1 MAESK
6 EKAANEKAAETKKA
20 ATETAENKET
30 SKEVKASE
38 EKAPTEKKAEKPEAE
53 VKAEKTATPKADPE
67 KNPVEAAAKEAKKDA
82 DTKVETS
89 EKKEEAK
96 LVKQPRQKIAPRNEA
111 IIDDKTTDAEELQE
125 VEVPRTAEER
135 KQDQEAFRK
144 EFDWSAIGKYDDKY
158 SDEEQKELEEMYN
171 ETLTS
176 ISEQDVID
184 GEVVSI
190 SPREVVVNIGY
201 KSDGVISM
209 SELKYRD
216 ELELGDKVE
225 VFIESQEDRNGQL
238 VLSHKKARALRAWDR
253 VNEAL
258 ATQEIIKGHVKC
270 RTKGGL
276 IVDVFGIEAFL
287 PGSQIDVK
295 PIRDFDLYVDKT
307 MEFKVVK
314 INKEFKNVVVSHK
327 ALIEA
332 ELEIQKKEI
341 ISQLEKG
348 QVLEGTVKNIT
359 SYGVFIDLGGVDGL
373 VHITDLSWGRVN
385 HPEEVVGLDEK
396 VKVVILDFDDDK
408 KRIAL
413 GMMQLEG
420 HPWDKLDDKLQ
431 VGDKVK
437 GKVVVVADYGAFVEI
452 QPGVEGLVHVSEISW
467 SNHLQPAQAFFKVG
481 DEVEAQILTLDR
493 EERKMSLG
501 VKQLSQDPWEG
512 ISERY
517 PVDTKHTGKVTNISD
532 FGVFVELEDGVNGL
546 VHISDLSWS
555 KKINHPRE
563 VTAVGEEMEVVI
575 LEIDEENRRLSLGY
589 KQLEENPWE
598 TFETVFEIGSIHKA
612 TITEISNKGATL
624 ILPYG
629 VEAFA
634 TKKNIVKENGATAEK
649 EEELDV
655 KIIDFNKNAKK
666 IIVSHT
672 QIHRDVEEEEKVV
685 KRNKARSQ
693 QKDTEKAMKS
703 MKDKQEK
710 TTLGDLDALAN
721 LKDELQEDERRKK
734 K

>member
-6 EKAANEKAAETKKA
+6 KDTAAKAEETKKA
-20 ATETAENKET
+20 APAAK
-30 SKEVKASE
+30 KASTTE
-38 EKAPTEKKAEKPEAE
+38 AKKTKAKAEKVTEP
-53 VKAEKTATPKADPE
+53 VATPE
-67 KNPVEAAAKEAKKDA
+67 VNPVEAKAKEAA
-82 DTKVETS
+82 P
-89 EKKEEAK
+89 KKEEKAEAK
-96 LVKQPRQKIAPRNEA
+96 KPTKTRARKTAPKAEA
-111 IIDDKTTDAEELQE
+111 KNTELAVDDSTSEAPVVEAPKTK
-125 VEVPRTAEER
+125 EER
-135 KQDQEAFRK
+135 LKEMEDFRK
-144 EFDWSAIGKYDDKY
+144 DFDWDAVGKYDDKY
-158 SDEEQKELEEMYN
+158 SDADQKQMEEMYD
-171 ETLTS
+171 ETINS

-190 SPREVVVNIGY
+190 TPREVVVNIGY
-201 KSDGVISM
+201 KSDGVITK
-209 SELKYRD
+209 SELRYKD
-216 ELELGDKVE
+216 DLKIGDQVE

-238 VLSHKKARALRAWDR
+238 VLSHRKARALRAWER
-253 VNEAL
+253 VNDAL

-295 PIRDFDLYVDKT
+295 PIRDYDIYVDKT

-332 ELEIQKKEI
+332 ELEVQKREI

-348 QVLEGTVKNIT
+348 QVLEGIVKNVT

-373 VHITDLSWGRVN
+373 VPPTDLSWGRVN
-385 HPEEVVGLDEK
+385 HPEEVVTLDEK

-413 GMMQLEG
+413 GMKQLEG

-452 QPGVEGLVHVSEISW
+452 QPGVEGLIHVSEISW
-467 SNHLQPAQAFFKVG
+467 SNQLQPAQAFFKVN
-481 DEVEAQILTLDR
+481 DEVEAEILTLDR

-501 VKQLSQDPWEG
+501 VKQLTEDPWEG
-512 ISERY
+512 IEARFPIES
-517 PVDTKHTGKVTNISD
+517 KQKGKVTNISD
-532 FGVFVELEDGVNGL
+532 FGVFVELADGVDGL
-546 VHISDLSWS
+546 VHISDLSWQ
-555 KKINHPRE
+555 KKINHPKE
-563 VTAVGEEMEVVI
+563 VVSVGEEMEVII
-575 LEIDEENRRLSLGY
+575 LEIDKENRRLSLGY

-598 TFETVFEIGSIHKA
+598 TFETVFEIGSVHKG
-612 TITEISNKGATL
+612 TISEVNAKGATI

-634 TKKNIVKENGATAEK
+634 TKRNLIKENEAVAGK
-649 EEELDV
+649 DEELDF
-655 KIIDFNKNAKK
+655 KIMEFNKNAKK
-666 IIVSHT
+666 IAVSHT
-672 QIHRDVEEEEKVV
+672 QIHKDVEYEEKTV
-685 KRNKARSQ
+685 KRAAARADHAATSKAI
-693 QKDTEKAMKS
+693 KS
-703 MKDKQEK
+703 MNNKQEK
-710 TTLGDLDALAN
+710 STLGDLDALSA
-721 LKDELQEDERRKK
+721 LKDKLEAGENKK

>member
-6 EKAANEKAAETKKA
+6 KDAAENAEEIKNVAPEATPKA
-20 ATETAENKET
+20 EKVEAPKAEKTEA
-30 SKEVKASE
+30 
-38 EKAPTEKKAEKPEAE
+38 KKAEKVEAP
-53 VKAEKTATPKADPE
+53 KAEKT
-67 KNPVEAAAKEAKKDA
+67 EAKKP
-82 DTKVETS
+82 TKTRARKTAPKAEAKNAELAVDDSTS
-89 EKKEEAK
+89 EAPVVEAPKTKEERLK
-96 LVKQPRQKIAPRNEA
+96 EME
-111 IIDDKTTDAEELQE
+111 D
-125 VEVPRTAEER
+125 
-135 KQDQEAFRK
+135 FRK
-144 EFDWSAIGKYDDKY
+144 DFDWDAVGKYDDKY
-158 SDEEQKELEEMYN
+158 SDEDQKQMEEMYD
-171 ETLTS
+171 ETINS

-190 SPREVVVNIGY
+190 TPREVVVNIGY
-201 KSDGVISM
+201 KSDGVITK
-209 SELKYRD
+209 SELRYKD
-216 ELELGDKVE
+216 DLKIGDQVE

-238 VLSHKKARALRAWDR
+238 VLSHRKARALRAWER
-253 VNEAL
+253 VNDAL

-295 PIRDFDLYVDKT
+295 PIRDYDIYVDKT

-332 ELEIQKKEI
+332 ELEVQKREI

-348 QVLEGTVKNIT
+348 QVLEGTVKNVT

-385 HPEEVVGLDEK
+385 HPEEVVTLDEK

-413 GMMQLEG
+413 GMKQLEG

-452 QPGVEGLVHVSEISW
+452 QPGVEGLIHVSEISW
-467 SNHLQPAQAFFKVG
+467 SNQLQPAQAFFKVN
-481 DEVEAQILTLDR
+481 DEVEAEILTLDR

-501 VKQLSQDPWEG
+501 VKQLTEDPWEG
-512 ISERY
+512 IEARFPIES
-517 PVDTKHTGKVTNISD
+517 KQKGKVTNISD
-532 FGVFVELEDGVNGL
+532 FGVFVELADGVDGL
-546 VHISDLSWS
+546 VHISDLSWQ
-555 KKINHPRE
+555 KKINHPKE
-563 VTAVGEEMEVVI
+563 VVSVGEEMEVII
-575 LEIDEENRRLSLGY
+575 LEIDKENRRLSLGY

-598 TFETVFEIGSIHKA
+598 TFETVFEIGSVHKG
-612 TITEISNKGATL
+612 TISEINAKGATI

-634 TKKNIVKENGATAEK
+634 TKRNLIKENEAVAVK
-649 EEELDV
+649 DEELDF
-655 KIIDFNKNAKK
+655 KIMEFNKNAKK
-666 IIVSHT
+666 IAVSHT
-672 QIHRDVEEEEKVV
+672 QIHKDEEYEEKTV
-685 KRNKARSQ
+685 KRAAARADHAATSKAI
-693 QKDTEKAMKS
+693 KS
-703 MKDKQEK
+703 MNSKQEK
-710 TTLGDLDALAN
+710 STLGDLDALAA
-721 LKDELQEDERRKK
+721 LKDKLEAGESKK

>member
-6 EKAANEKAAETKKA
+6 EKP
-20 ATETAENKET
+20 AENAE
-30 SKEVKASE
+30 
-38 EKAPTEKKAEKPEAE
+38 EKKAE
-53 VKAEKTATPKADPE
+53 TPKAAE
-67 KNPVEAAAKEAKKDA
+67 KKAVKKEAAESSKETTKEETPKAKKADKAETDKKAVEAKKSDDA
-82 DTKVETS
+82 
-89 EKKEEAK
+89 EKESKAK
-96 LVKQPRQKIAPRNEA
+96 RVSKPRQKVEA
-111 IIDDKTTDAEELQE
+111 REAAIVKDKTTDAEE
-125 VEVPRTAEER
+125 VKAEEKPQTR
-135 KQDQEAFRK
+135 EERQQELETFRK
-144 EFDWSAIGKYDDKY
+144 EFDWDAIGKFDDKY
-158 SDEEQKELEEMYN
+158 SDKEQKELEEMYD

-176 ISEQDVID
+176 IQEQDVID
-184 GEVVSI
+184 GKIVSI
-190 SPREVVVNIGY
+190 TSREVVVDIGY

-216 ELELGDKVE
+216 DLKVGDEVE

-253 VNEAL
+253 VNQAL
-258 ATQEIIKGHVKC
+258 DTQEVIKGHVKC

-295 PIRDFDLYVDKT
+295 PIRDYDQYVDKT

-332 ELEIQKKEI
+332 ELEVQKKEI

-385 HPEEVVGLDEK
+385 HPEEVVELDQV

-413 GMMQLEG
+413 GMKQLEG
-420 HPWDKLDDKLQ
+420 HPWEKLDEKLQ

-467 SNHLQPAQAFFKVG
+467 SNQLQPAQAFFNVG
-481 DEVEAQILTLDR
+481 DEVEAVILTLDR

-501 VKQLSQDPWEG
+501 VKQLTPDPWED
-512 ISERY
+512 IATKY
-517 PVDTKHTGKVTNISD
+517 PVDSKHKGKVTNISD
-532 FGVFVELEDGVNGL
+532 FGVFVELEEGVDGL

-555 KKINHPRE
+555 KKINHPKE
-563 VTAVGEEMEVVI
+563 VTSVGDEMEVVI
-575 LEIDEENRRLSLGY
+575 LEIDQDQRRLSLGY

-598 TFETVFEIGSIHKA
+598 TFETIFEIDSIHKG
-612 TITEISNKGATL
+612 TISEVNAKGATV

-634 TKKNIVKENGATAEK
+634 TKRNLVKEDGKNAEK
-649 EEELDV
+649 DEELDF
-655 KIIDFNKNAKK
+655 KIMDFNKHARK

-672 QIHRDVEEEEKVV
+672 QIHKEVEQEEQNEKRKKASAH
-685 KRNKARSQ
+685 KRATQKAL
-693 QKDTEKAMKS
+693 KDMSKS
-703 MKDKQEK
+703 QEK
-710 TTLGDLDALAN
+710 TTLGDLDALAS
-721 LKDELQEDERRKK
+721 LKDELEGDEKK
-734 K
+734 GDK

>member
-6 EKAANEKAAETKKA
+6 EKADKTAEKKAKATKAEATKTAKPAAKKETKKA
-20 ATETAENKET
+20 T
-30 SKEVKASE
+30 
-38 EKAPTEKKAEKPEAE
+38 
-53 VKAEKTATPKADPE
+53 
-67 KNPVEAAAKEAKKDA
+67 AKK
-82 DTKVETS
+82 ES
-89 EKKEEAK
+89 PKKEETKEKAATAEAK
-96 LVKQPRQKIAPRNEA
+96 PAKAKKERIAPKKEEQTVEA
-111 IIDDKTTDAEELQE
+111 EQKAEEATAAQE
-125 VEVPRTAEER
+125 APKTKEER
-135 KQDQEAFRK
+135 MKELEAFRK
-144 EFDWSAIGKYDDKY
+144 DFDWDAVGKYDDKY
-158 SDEEQKELEEMYN
+158 SDAEQKKMEDMYDD
-171 ETLTS
+171 TLMS

-190 SPREVVVNIGY
+190 TSREVVVNIGY
-201 KSDGVISM
+201 KSDGVITK
-209 SELKYRD
+209 SELRYRPD
-216 ELELGDKVE
+216 LKVGDKVE
-225 VFIESQEDRNGQL
+225 VFIESQEDKNGQL
-238 VLSHKKARALRAWDR
+238 ILSHRKARALRAWDR
-253 VNEAL
+253 VNDAL
-258 ATQEIIKGHVKC
+258 NSQEIIKGHVKC

-295 PIRDFDLYVDKT
+295 PIRDYDVYVDKT

-332 ELEIQKKEI
+332 ELEVQKKEI

-385 HPEEVVGLDEK
+385 HPEEVVTLDEK
-396 VKVVILDFDDDK
+396 VKVVILDFDDEK

-413 GMMQLEG
+413 GMKQLEG
-420 HPWDKLDDKLQ
+420 HPWEKLDEKLQ

-452 QPGVEGLVHVSEISW
+452 QPGVEGLIHVSEISW

-481 DEVEAQILTLDR
+481 DEVDAEILTLDR

-501 VKQLSQDPWEG
+501 VKQLTKDPWEG
-512 ISERY
+512 VDTRY
-517 PVDTKHTGKVTNISD
+517 PVGSKHKGKVTNISD
-532 FGVFVELEDGVNGL
+532 FGVFVELEDGVDGL

-555 KKINHPRE
+555 KKINHPKE
-563 VTAVGEEMEVVI
+563 VTSVGEEMEVVI
-575 LEIDEENRRLSLGY
+575 LEIDIENRRLSLGY

-598 TFETVFEIGSIHKA
+598 TFETVFEIGSIHKGTVSEVSA
-612 TITEISNKGATL
+612 KGATV

-634 TKKNIVKENGATAEK
+634 TKRNLVKEDGKNIEK
-649 EEELDV
+649 DEEADF
-655 KIIDFNKNAKK
+655 KIMEFNKNAKK
-666 IIVSHT
+666 ISVSHT
-672 QIHRDVEEEEKVV
+672 QIHKDVEEEENVS
-685 KRNKARSQ
+685 KRNQARANQKATS
-693 QKDTEKAMKS
+693 KAIKS
-703 MKDKQEK
+703 MNDKQEK
-710 TTLGDLDALAN
+710 TTLGDLDALAS
-721 LKDELQEDERRKK
+721 LKDELEKGEKK
-734 K
+734 

>member
-1 MAESK
+1 MAASK
-6 EKAANEKAAETKKA
+6 KDAATKAEETKKA
-20 ATETAENKET
+20 APAAK
-30 SKEVKASE
+30 KASTPE
-38 EKAPTEKKAEKPEAE
+38 AKKTKAKKITKPKVTPVEVPIKAKAEK
-53 VKAEKTATPKADPE
+53 
-67 KNPVEAAAKEAKKDA
+67 AKEAKVAEKA
-82 DTKVETS
+82 PFEEKAAAKKPTKTRPRKTAPKAEAKNAELAVDDSTS
-89 EKKEEAK
+89 EAPVIEAPKTKEERFK
-96 LVKQPRQKIAPRNEA
+96 EME
-111 IIDDKTTDAEELQE
+111 D
-125 VEVPRTAEER
+125 
-135 KQDQEAFRK
+135 FRK
-144 EFDWSAIGKYDDKY
+144 DFDWDAIGKYDDKY
-158 SDEEQKELEEMYN
+158 SDEDQKQMEEMYD
-171 ETLTS
+171 ETINS

-190 SPREVVVNIGY
+190 TPREVVVNIGY
-201 KSDGVISM
+201 KSDGIITK
-209 SELKYRD
+209 SELRYKD
-216 ELELGDKVE
+216 DLKIGDQVE

-238 VLSHKKARALRAWDR
+238 VLSHRKARALRAWER
-253 VNEAL
+253 VNDAL

-295 PIRDFDLYVDKT
+295 PIRDYDIYVDKT

-332 ELEIQKKEI
+332 ELEVQKREI

-348 QVLEGTVKNIT
+348 QVLEGTVKNVT

-385 HPEEVVGLDEK
+385 HPEEVVTLDEK

-413 GMMQLEG
+413 GMKQLEG

-452 QPGVEGLVHVSEISW
+452 QPGVEGLIHVSEISW
-467 SNHLQPAQAFFKVG
+467 SNQLQPAQAFFKVN
-481 DEVEAQILTLDR
+481 DEVEAEILTLDR

-501 VKQLSQDPWEG
+501 VKQLTADPWEG
-512 ISERY
+512 IETRFPIES
-517 PVDTKHTGKVTNISD
+517 KQKGKVTNISD
-532 FGVFVELEDGVNGL
+532 FGVFVELADGVDGL
-546 VHISDLSWS
+546 VHISDLSWQ
-555 KKINHPRE
+555 KKINHPKE
-563 VTAVGEEMEVVI
+563 VVSVGEEMEVII
-575 LEIDEENRRLSLGY
+575 LEIDKENRRLSLGY

-598 TFETVFEIGSIHKA
+598 TFETVFEIGSVHKG
-612 TITEISNKGATL
+612 TISEVNAKGATI

-634 TKKNIVKENGATAEK
+634 TKRNLIKENEALAVK
-649 EEELDV
+649 DEELDF
-655 KIIDFNKNAKK
+655 KIMEFNKNAKK
-666 IIVSHT
+666 IAVSHT
-672 QIHRDVEEEEKVV
+672 QIHKDEEYEEKTV
-685 KRNKARSQ
+685 KRAAARADNAATSKAI
-693 QKDTEKAMKS
+693 KS
-703 MKDKQEK
+703 MNNKQEK
-710 TTLGDLDALAN
+710 STLGDLDGLAA
-721 LKDELQEDERRKK
+721 LKDKLEAGESKK

>member
-6 EKAANEKAAETKKA
+6 EKAAEKKEAAPKAEAKKTATAKKATAAPKAEAKEETKAKKTTKPKATPKKETAKA
-20 ATETAENKET
+20 ATETKAEATAEAKKAAPK
-30 SKEVKASE
+30 SKATTATKA
-38 EKAPTEKKAEKPEAE
+38 KATKAEKVEVTAE
-53 VKAEKTATPKADPE
+53 VAKAATEEKQ
-67 KNPVEAAAKEAKKDA
+67 KEAPK
-82 DTKVETS
+82 S
-89 EKKEEAK
+89 REE
-96 LVKQPRQKIAPRNEA
+96 RQK
-111 IIDDKTTDAEELQE
+111 EL
-125 VEVPRTAEER
+125 
-135 KQDQEAFRK
+135 EAFRK
-144 EFDWSAIGKYDDKY
+144 DFNWDAIGKLDDMY
-158 SDEEQKELEEMYN
+158 SSDEHEKLEKMYN
-171 ETLTS
+171 DTLTS
-176 ISEQDVID
+176 IEEQDVID
-184 GEVVSI
+184 GVVVSI
-190 SPREVVVNIGY
+190 TPREVVVNIGY
-201 KSDGVISM
+201 KSDGVISK
-209 SELKYRD
+209 SELRYKED
-216 ELELGDKVE
+216 LKIGDKVE
-225 VFIESQEDRNGQL
+225 VFIESQEDKNGQL
-238 VLSHKKARALRAWDR
+238 VLSHKKARALRAWER
-253 VNEAL
+253 VNDAL
-258 ATQEIIKGHVKC
+258 NTQEVIKGHVKC

-295 PIRDFDLYVDKT
+295 PIRDYDMYVDKT

-332 ELEIQKKEI
+332 ELEVQKKEI

-385 HPEEVVGLDEK
+385 HPEEVVQLDEK
-396 VKVVILDFDDDK
+396 VKVVILDFDDEK

-413 GMMQLEG
+413 GMKQLEG

-452 QPGVEGLVHVSEISW
+452 QPGVEGLIHVSEISW
-467 SNHLQPAQAFFKVG
+467 SNHLQPAQAFFKVN

-501 VKQLSQDPWEG
+501 VKQLTPDPWEG
-512 ISERY
+512 ISTKY
-517 PVDTKHTGKVTNISD
+517 PVDSKHKGKVTNISD
-532 FGVFVELEDGVNGL
+532 FGVFVELEEGVDGL

-555 KKINHPRE
+555 KKINHPKE
-563 VTAVGEEMEVVI
+563 VTSVGEEMEIVI

-598 TFETVFEIGSIHKA
+598 TFESVFEIGTIHKG
-612 TITEISNKGATL
+612 TISEVTAKGATV
-624 ILPYG
+624 IMPYG

-634 TKKNIVKENGATAEK
+634 TKRNLQKENGSNAEK
-649 EEELDV
+649 DEELDFKV
-655 KIIDFNKNAKK
+655 MEFNKNARK

-672 QIHRDVEEEEKVV
+672 QIHKDVEYEEKLA
-685 KRNKARSQ
+685 KRGKAKAEQ
-693 QKDTEKAMKS
+693 QATQRVMKDMKS
-703 MKDKQEK
+703 KQEK
-710 TTLGDLDALAN
+710 TTLGDLDALAS
-721 LKDELQEDERRKK
+721 LKDEMEKDDKK

>member
-1 MAESK
+1 MDESK
-6 EKAANEKAAETKKA
+6 KD
-20 ATETAENKET
+20 TAENAE
-30 SKEVKASE
+30 EVKQVA
-38 EKAPTEKKAEKPEAE
+38 TEAKAE
-53 VKAEKTATPKADPE
+53 VKAEK
-67 KNPVEAAAKEAKKDA
+67 VEAP
-82 DTKVETS
+82 
-89 EKKEEAK
+89 KEEKAETK
-96 LVKQPRQKIAPRNEA
+96 KPTRTRARKNVAAVQSKNEELEVEDNTAEAP
-111 IIDDKTTDAEELQE
+111 DAEP
-125 VEVPRTAEER
+125 PRTREER
-135 KQDQEAFRK
+135 KKDREDFRND
-144 EFDWSAIGKYDDKY
+144 FDWDAIGKYDDKY
-158 SDEEQKELEEMYN
+158 SDEDQKQMEEMYN
-171 ETLTS
+171 ETINS

-190 SPREVVVNIGY
+190 TPREVVVNIGY
-201 KSDGVISM
+201 KSDGIITK
-209 SELKYRD
+209 SELRYKED
-216 ELELGDKVE
+216 LKIGDQVE

-238 VLSHKKARALRAWDR
+238 VLSHRKARALRAWER
-253 VNEAL
+253 VNDAL

-295 PIRDFDLYVDKT
+295 PIRDYDIYVDKT

-332 ELEIQKKEI
+332 ELEVQKKEI

-348 QVLEGTVKNIT
+348 QVLEGTVKNVT

-385 HPEEVVGLDEK
+385 HPEEVVTLDEK

-413 GMMQLEG
+413 GMKQLEG

-452 QPGVEGLVHVSEISW
+452 QPGVEGLIHVSEISW
-467 SNHLQPAQAFFKVG
+467 SNQLQPAQAFFKVN
-481 DEVEAQILTLDR
+481 DEVEAEILTLDR

-501 VKQLSQDPWEG
+501 VKQLTADPWEG
-512 ISERY
+512 IESLFPIES
-517 PVDTKHTGKVTNISD
+517 KQKGKVTNISD
-532 FGVFVELEDGVNGL
+532 FGVFVELADGVDGL
-546 VHISDLSWS
+546 VHISDLSWQ
-555 KKINHPRE
+555 KKINHPKE
-563 VTAVGEEMEVVI
+563 VVSVGEEMEVII
-575 LEIDEENRRLSLGY
+575 LEIDKDNRRLSLGY

-598 TFETVFEIGSIHKA
+598 TFETVFEIGSVHKG
-612 TITEISNKGATL
+612 TISEINSKGATI

-634 TKKNIVKENGATAEK
+634 TKRNLIKENEAVGVK
-649 EEELDV
+649 DEELDF
-655 KIIDFNKNAKK
+655 KIMEFNKNAKK
-666 IIVSHT
+666 IAVSHT
-672 QIHRDVEEEEKVV
+672 QIHKDEEYEEKTV
-685 KRNKARSQ
+685 KRAAARADHAATSKAI
-693 QKDTEKAMKS
+693 KS
-703 MKDKQEK
+703 MNNKQEK
-710 TTLGDLDALAN
+710 TTLGDLDALAA
-721 LKDELQEDERRKK
+721 L
-734 K
+734 